1 MTNVERL
8 RFSRMQSPLG
18 ALLLVLGDDGLRQ
31 VLLPGRDGPAVP
43 DPLWQRD
50 DPALAAARSQLE
62 AYFAGELLSFE
73 LPLAPRG
80 TPFQLAV
87 LAALAAIP
95 FGATRSYGD
104 IARCLGRPTA
114 SRAVGAANG
123 RNPLAIVLPCHRVVG
138 SDGSLTGYAG
148 GLDAKRWLL
157 RHEGVL
163 ERGASGQVTLF
174 D

>member
-1 MTNVERL
+1 MNGECL
-8 RFSRMQSPLG
+8 RFSRMRTPLG
-18 ALLLVLGDDGLRQ
+18 DLLLVLGDEGLRQ
-31 VLLPGRDGPAVP
+31 VLLPGRDGPVAP
-43 DPLWQRD
+43 DPAWQRD
-50 DPALAAARSQLE
+50 DAGLASARTQFE
-62 AYFAGELLSFE
+62 AYFAGELRSFE
-73 LPLAPRG
+73 LSLAPQG

-87 LAALAAIP
+87 LAALAEIP
-95 FGATRSYGD
+95 YGSTRSYGD
-104 IARCLGRPTA
+104 IARRIGRPTA

-157 RHEGVL
+157 RHEGIL
-163 ERGASGQVTLF
+163 ERDAPGQAVLF